1 MGKWDYIPELEP
13 RVNSQKNYLLRMK
26 KIFTGHTI
34 QSDYHPLLAL
44 ESFCWSRIQRWL
56 VASSFPSRQAHPP
69 TFPRSWLPRS
79 QVHTRGILS
88 DRQMSS
94 NPPSVFV
101 SRMTTPALQPLSIVQ
116 SKIFHQTSTAH
127 KLVRSATQGDLWDSN
142 ACCPKPNKNT
152 SPPFLATQTRYP
164 KKQIP
169 PNLHLES
176 IKGFAHVWMVQ
187 ILQPFN
193 LGVKPNRRVQL
204 SKPAGIGL
212 VGALD
217 FIHIGLTVSS
227 WMIDKDLNHP
237 KFFNPYDPSF

>member
-1 MGKWDYIPELEP
+1 MASKEP
-13 RVNSQKNYLLRMK
+13 STHSWHTVRPQNVQQPTLRVCLKN
-26 KIFTGHTI
+26 
-34 QSDYHPLLAL
+34 
-44 ESFCWSRIQRWL
+44 
-56 VASSFPSRQAHPP
+56 V
-69 TFPRSWLPRS
+69 
-79 QVHTRGILS
+79 
-88 DRQMSS
+88 
-94 NPPSVFV
+94 
-101 SRMTTPALQPLSIVQ
+101 
-116 SKIFHQTSTAH
+116 
-127 KLVRSATQGDLWDSN
+127 
-142 ACCPKPNKNT
+142 NT
-152 SPPFLATQTRYP
+152 SPSALVYYSKQNFPPNFDRSQTCAVSYSRRPVRLKCLLPQVSPTQQKYIPPFFGHPNTIP
-164 KKQIP
+164 KQVP

-193 LGVKPNRRVQL
+193 LWVKPNRRVQL

>member
-176 IKGFAHVWMVQ
+176 IKGFCTRVDGPDLAAVQ
-187 ILQPFN
+187 PW
-193 LGVKPNRRVQL
+193 GETKPPCAAFKAGGNRTRRSVRL
-204 SKPAGIGL
+204 HTYWTYCI
-212 VGALD
+212 
-217 FIHIGLTVSS
+217 
-227 WMIDKDLNHP
+227 
-237 KFFNPYDPSF
+237 